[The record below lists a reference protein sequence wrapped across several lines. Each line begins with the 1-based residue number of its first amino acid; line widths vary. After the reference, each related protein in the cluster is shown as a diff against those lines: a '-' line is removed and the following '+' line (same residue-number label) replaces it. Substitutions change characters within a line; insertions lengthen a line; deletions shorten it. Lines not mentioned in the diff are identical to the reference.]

1 MGGSSEGRDISQ
13 RGRWGL
19 RRWRWQGDGFPLGA
33 MRKKKEGRSSSNI
46 ATFLA
51 KSIKKACT
59 GIWVHALF
67 DEKLKCSTN
76 HHE

>member
-33 MRKKKEGRSSSNI
+33 MRKKKEEVVVI
-46 ATFLA
+46 
-51 KSIKKACT
+51 
-59 GIWVHALF
+59 
-67 DEKLKCSTN
+67 
-76 HHE
+76 